1 VCPGPTVVLASAS
14 ERRRALLADLGVSFR
29 CVSADIDESRRPGE
43 PPRDL
48 VRRLAEAK
56 ARAVAVRETDADLV
70 LGADT
75 IAVAGREILGKPAD
89 REDARRIL
97 RLISGDR
104 HRVLTGVAL
113 LDVARGSTITDVVE
127 TGVLMRPLSDREI
140 DAYVES
146 GEADGK
152 AGAYAI
158 QETADRFVTSLD
170 GSFTNVVGL
179 PLERLR
185 EILEPYGLG
194 EEKS

>member
-1 VCPGPTVVLASAS
+1 MCPRTTLVLASAS
-14 ERRRALLADLGVSFR
+14 ERRRVLLDRLGFSFR
-29 CVSADIDESRRPGE
+29 SIPADIDESRLPGE

-56 ARAVAVRETDADLV
+56 ARAVAPMAADADLV

-75 IAVAGREILGKPAD
+75 VAVAGLEILGKPRD

-113 LDVARGSTITDVVE
+113 LDVARDSLVSDVVE
-127 TGVLMRPLSDREI
+127 TRILMRPLSDREI
-140 DAYVES
+140 DAYVAS

-170 GSFTNVVGL
+170 GSFSNVVGL
-179 PLERLR
+179 PLERLAELLR
-185 EILEPYGLG
+185 PYGVEG
-194 EEKS
+194 VES

>member
-1 VCPGPTVVLASAS
+1 MCPGPTVVLASAS